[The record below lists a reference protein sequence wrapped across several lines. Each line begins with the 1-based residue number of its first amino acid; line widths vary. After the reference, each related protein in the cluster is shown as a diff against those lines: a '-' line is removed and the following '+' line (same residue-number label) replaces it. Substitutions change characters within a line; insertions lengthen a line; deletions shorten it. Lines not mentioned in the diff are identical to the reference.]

1 MLLQFQS
8 DFLSNH
14 PDLLPLVTECL
25 VSNPVQFWLDCST
38 MPQVIKYVQESD
50 NSVLERLFK
59 LTRNYCHTIHTK
71 RVLLLEQTE

>member
-1 MLLQFQS
+1 MLLGFQS

-14 PDLLPLVTECL
+14 PDLSSLVTECL

-38 MPQVIKYVQESD
+38 MPEVIKYVQESD
-50 NSVLERLFK
+50 KSVLKKLFK

-71 RVLLLEQTE
+71 RVMLLEQSE